1 MTVADRIAAAFGYV
15 RRPLIVRY
23 VEESHGAP
31 PPAPTPSEALDA
43 VRHAL
48 ALGEPVGMATRTSG
62 PGNRDLHID
71 LTFRHK
77 ESAA

>member
-15 RRPLIVRY
+15 RRPLTMRH
-23 VEESHGAP
+23 VEEAYGSP
-31 PPAPTPSEALDA
+31 PPPPTREEAIDA

-48 ALGEPVGMATRTSG
+48 ALGDPVALATRTSG

-77 ESAA
+77 GNPR

>member
-23 VEESHGAP
+23 VEETHGAP
-31 PPAPTPSEALDA
+31 PPAPTREEIVNAIGRALDD
-43 VRHAL
+43 
-48 ALGEPVGMATRTSG
+48 GFPVAMTSRTSG
-62 PGNRDLHID
+62 PRNRDLHID

-77 ESAA
+77 GTAA